1 MEREEKIVVRA
12 RGIIIHKGKLLGV
25 KHPHNTS
32 FCALPGGHLEWKEDI
47 RECLRREI
55 IEELGVNPVIGRLL
69 YVNNFMDGDIRQ
81 SIEFFFEITNS
92 QDYLNMEH
100 LKKTHAHEI
109 AEVCWIEPS
118 GMVPIKPKRLWEDF
132 KKGDILSDQV
142 KYIYGLAM
150 D

>member
-1 MEREEKIVVRA
+1 MEKEEKIVVRA

-47 RECLRREI
+47 KECLRREI
-55 IEELGVNPVIGRLL
+55 IEELGVNPNIGRLL

-81 SIEFFFEITNS
+81 SIEFFFEIINS
-92 QDYLNMEH
+92 HEYLNIEH
-100 LKKTHAHEI
+100 LEATHNHEI

-118 GMVPIKPKRLWEDF
+118 DTTPLLPKRLWEDF
-132 KKGDILSDQV
+132 KKGKVLSDV
-142 KYIYGLAM
+142 VRYIDVHY
-150 D
+150 